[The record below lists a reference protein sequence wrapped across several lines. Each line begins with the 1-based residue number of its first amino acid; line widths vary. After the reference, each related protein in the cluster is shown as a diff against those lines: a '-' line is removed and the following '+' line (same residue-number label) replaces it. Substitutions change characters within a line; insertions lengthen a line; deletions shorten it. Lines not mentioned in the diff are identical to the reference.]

1 MSTGIP
7 KQKQAEEALRES
19 EECFRNLIEGSIQGI
34 LIDRDRK
41 PVFVNQAYVDML
53 GYVSADEILALA
65 STDPC
70 VASHERARLKRYTKS
85 RLKGEPAPSQYEYDA
100 VRKDGSIVT
109 LQNVVRCV
117 TWKGQPAIQ
126 NTVIDITERKRA
138 EETLRRYKHIV
149 SANSAF
155 ISFIDKGYIYREVNA
170 SYLKAFGKTKE
181 QIVGAHMAEVLG
193 EEAFKTAKPNVD
205 RCLAGEHVN
214 YQFWLEFPQWGR
226 RYLDVHYD
234 PFRETDGSI
243 SGVVIDVRD
252 ITDTKRAADALEN
265 LSRQNESIVTAA
277 GEGIYGLDVNG
288 NTTFIN
294 PAAARM
300 VGWDVGELVGK
311 SQHAVLHHSRPDGSP
326 YAQAECPIYATFKHG
341 QACNVS
347 DEVFWRKDGT
357 SFPVEYTST
366 PIRDEQGQLAGAVVV
381 FQDITERQQV
391 AQALRESETR
401 FRDLIEGSIQGIL
414 IHRDWKPLFVNQA
427 YADILG
433 YASPEEILAMKSIEP
448 QVAPH
453 ERLRR
458 RRYMEARLRG
468 EEAPSQ
474 YEVDAVCKDGSI
486 VTLYNSTRLISWQ
499 GQPAIQSTVIDI
511 TERKRAEETLR
522 ASEERYRVLYEENP
536 SMFLTVDPKGTV
548 LSVNPFGA
556 QQLGYSAEEL
566 VGMSVFAL
574 FHEEHRETAKQNLD
588 DVMHDP
594 GRLHRWEVVKVRKD
608 GCLLWMRET
617 ARLTEDADGQPVML
631 IVCEDITE
639 AHQLSEKLSY
649 QASHDALTGLI
660 NRWEF
665 ERRLQRVLQTTRSD
679 TTRHAL
685 CYLDL
690 DQFKIINDL
699 CGHVAGD
706 ELLRQLGRV
715 LAKQVRQ
722 GDTLARLGGDE
733 FGVLLEHCSLAQA
746 KRLASTLKQTIEE
759 FRFIWEGRS
768 FSLGVSIGLVPL
780 DEASDTITGVLR
792 AADAACYAA
801 KDEGRNRIHLYQED
815 DAELSR
821 RHGEMQWVAWI
832 NEALEQNRFH
842 LAFQQIAALK
852 NPEGEHYELLIR
864 MEDEAG
870 QIIAPGAF
878 LPAAERYNL
887 APKLDRWV
895 IDTALTWFATHPQ
908 QLERLYL
915 CSINLS
921 GQSLGDQDFL
931 QFVIDKFG
939 EGQVPPEKIC
949 FEITETATIANLSS
963 ATDFI
968 AALKKLGCYFAL
980 DDFGSGLSSF
990 AYLKNL
996 AVDFLKID
1004 GMFVKDIIDDPTDLA
1019 VVISINEI
1027 GRAMG
1032 KKTIAEFVEN
1042 EAILE
1047 KLREI
1052 GVDYAQGYGIG
1063 RPMPLTEMLNKHKRV
1078 ARTAG

>member
-1 MSTGIP
+1 MAIP
-7 KQKQAEEALRES
+7 KQKQAEDALRES

-53 GYVSADEILALA
+53 GYASVEEILALE

-70 VASHERARLKRYTKS
+70 VASYERARLRCYTKS
-85 RLKGEPAPSQYEYDA
+85 RLNGESAPSQYEYDA
-100 VRKDGSIVT
+100 VHKDGSIVT

-117 TWKGQPAIQ
+117 TWNGQPAIQ
-126 NTVIDITERKRA
+126 NTVVDVSERKRA
-138 EETLRRYKHIV
+138 E
-149 SANSAF
+149 
-155 ISFIDKGYIYREVNA
+155 
-170 SYLKAFGKTKE
+170 KA
-181 QIVGAHMAEVLG
+181 
-193 EEAFKTAKPNVD
+193 
-205 RCLAGEHVN
+205 
-214 YQFWLEFPQWGR
+214 
-226 RYLDVHYD
+226 
-234 PFRETDGSI
+234 
-243 SGVVIDVRD
+243 
-252 ITDTKRAADALEN
+252 
-265 LSRQNESIVTAA
+265 
-277 GEGIYGLDVNG
+277 
-288 NTTFIN
+288 
-294 PAAARM
+294 
-300 VGWDVGELVGK
+300 
-311 SQHAVLHHSRPDGSP
+311 
-326 YAQAECPIYATFKHG
+326 
-341 QACNVS
+341 
-347 DEVFWRKDGT
+347 
-357 SFPVEYTST
+357 
-366 PIRDEQGQLAGAVVV
+366 
-381 FQDITERQQV
+381 
-391 AQALRESETR
+391 
-401 FRDLIEGSIQGIL
+401 
-414 IHRDWKPLFVNQA
+414 
-427 YADILG
+427 
-433 YASPEEILAMKSIEP
+433 
-448 QVAPH
+448 
-453 ERLRR
+453 
-458 RRYMEARLRG
+458 
-468 EEAPSQ
+468 
-474 YEVDAVCKDGSI
+474 
-486 VTLYNSTRLISWQ
+486 
-499 GQPAIQSTVIDI
+499 
-511 TERKRAEETLR
+511 LR
-522 ASEERYRVLYEENP
+522 ASEERYRVLYDENP
-536 SMFLTVDPKGTV
+536 STYLTVDPEGTV

-556 QQLGYSAEEL
+556 QQLGYSPEEL
-566 VGMSVFAL
+566 VGMSIFEL
-574 FHEEHRETAKQNLD
+574 FHKEHRETAKQNLD
-588 DVMHDP
+588 DVIRDP

-617 ARLTEDADGQPVML
+617 ARLTEDADGRRVML

-665 ERRLQRVLQTTRSD
+665 ECRLQRVLQTARSE
-679 TTRHAL
+679 TARHAL

-690 DQFKIINDL
+690 DQFKVINDL

-715 LAKQVRQ
+715 LTEKVRKR
-722 GDTLARLGGDE
+722 DTLARLGGDE

-746 KRLASTLKQTIEE
+746 KRVASSLKQAIQD

-821 RHGEMQWVAWI
+821 RHGEMQWVARI

-842 LAFQQIAALK
+842 FAYQRIAALK

-870 QIIAPGAF
+870 QIVPPGAF
-878 LPAAERYNL
+878 LPAAERYDL
-887 APKLDRWV
+887 AARLDRWV
-895 IDTALTWFATHPQ
+895 IDTALKWFAAHPE

-931 QFVIDKFG
+931 RFVIDKFG

-949 FEITETATIANLSS
+949 FEITETATIANLSG
-963 ATDFI
+963 ATNFI
-968 AALKKLGCYFAL
+968 ATLKELGCYFAL

-1004 GMFVKDIIDDPTDLA
+1004 GMFVKDIVDDPTDLA

-1027 GRAMG
+1027 GHAMG

-1042 EAILE
+1042 DAILE

-1063 RPMPLTEMLNKHKRV
+1063 RPMPLTEMLNKRAV
-1078 ARTAG
+1078 RTAV